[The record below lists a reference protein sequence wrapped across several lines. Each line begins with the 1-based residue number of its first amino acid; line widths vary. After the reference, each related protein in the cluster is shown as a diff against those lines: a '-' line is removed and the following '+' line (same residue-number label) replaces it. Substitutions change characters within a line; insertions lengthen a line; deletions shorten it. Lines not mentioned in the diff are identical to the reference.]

1 VMIMKKDI
9 KRKKKELFTDTDMKR
24 YIGALS
30 ENFTKQVGGVAEQW
44 LGVKKDTSE
53 IKEILNTHTEILQR
67 HGLILNNHTEILESH
82 DKTLNSHTEMIGKL
96 MTDMTIIKE
105 DMEFIKGGL
114 KRKVDY
120 DEFLALERRTAI
132 LETKVRI
139 V

>member
-1 VMIMKKDI
+1 MKKAI
-9 KRKKKELFTDTDMKR
+9 KRKKKELFTNTDMER

-44 LGVKKDTSE
+44 LGVKKDTGE

-67 HGLILNNHTEILESH
+67 HSLILNNHTE
-82 DKTLNSHTEMIGKL
+82 TLNSHTEMIGKL

-105 DMEFIKGGL
+105 DIEFLKGGM

-132 LETKVRI
+132 LETKTKTV
-139 V
+139 

>member
-1 VMIMKKDI
+1 MKKD
-9 KRKKKELFTDTDMKR
+9 KRKKKELFTNTDMKR

-44 LGVKKDTSE
+44 LGVKKDTVE

-67 HGLILNNHTEILESH
+67 HGLILNHHTEILESH
-82 DKTLNSHTEMIGKL
+82 DKTLNSHTEMIGKVML
-96 MTDMTIIKE
+96 DMTILKE
-105 DMEFIKGGL
+105 DMEFLKGGI

-132 LETKVRI
+132 LETKARVA
-139 V
+139 

>member
-1 VMIMKKDI
+1 MIMKKDI
-9 KRKKKELFTDTDMKR
+9 KRKKRELFTDTDMKR

-30 ENFTKQVGGVAEQW
+30 EKFTKQVGGVAEQW

-53 IKEILNTHTEILQR
+53 IKEILNTHTE
-67 HGLILNNHTEILESH
+67 
-82 DKTLNSHTEMIGKL
+82 MIGKL

-105 DMEFIKGGL
+105 DMEFLKGGL

-132 LETKVRI
+132 LESNTKITV
-139 V
+139 

>member
-1 VMIMKKDI
+1 MKKD
-9 KRKKKELFTDTDMKR
+9 KRKKKELFTNTDMKR

-44 LGVKKDTSE
+44 LGVKKDTGE

-67 HGLILNNHTEILESH
+67 HGLILNHHTEILESH
-82 DKTLNSHTEMIGKL
+82 DKTLNSHTEMIGKVML
-96 MTDMTIIKE
+96 DMTILKE
-105 DMEFIKGGL
+105 DMEFLKGGI

-132 LETKVRI
+132 LETKARVA
-139 V
+139 

>member
-1 VMIMKKDI
+1 MKKAI
-9 KRKKKELFTDTDMKR
+9 KQKKKELFTSTDMKR

-44 LGVKKDTSE
+44 LGVKKDVGE
-53 IKEILNTHTEILQR
+53 IKETQ
-67 HGLILNNHTEILESH
+67 GV
-82 DKTLNSHTEMIGKL
+82 HTEMIGKI
-96 MTDMTIIKE
+96 MMNITILKE
-105 DMEFIKGGL
+105 DMEFLKGGM

-132 LETKVRI
+132 LETKTRV

>member
-1 VMIMKKDI
+1 MKKAI
-9 KRKKKELFTDTDMKR
+9 KQKKKELFTSTDIKR

-44 LGVKKDTSE
+44 LGVKKDTGK

-67 HGLILNNHTEILESH
+67 HSLILNHHTEILDSH
-82 DKTLNSHTEMIGKL
+82 TETLDSHTEMIGKL
-96 MTDMTIIKE
+96 MIDTAIIKE
-105 DMEFIKGGL
+105 DIEFLKGGM

-132 LETKVRI
+132 LETKAKV

>member
-1 VMIMKKDI
+1 MKKDI

-24 YIGALS
+24 YIGVLS

-44 LGVKKDTSE
+44 LGVKKDTGE

-67 HGLILNNHTEILESH
+67 HSLILNNHTE
-82 DKTLNSHTEMIGKL
+82 TLNFHTEMIGKL

-105 DMEFIKGGL
+105 DIEFLKGGM

-120 DEFLALERRTAI
+120 DEFLALERRTAV
-132 LETKVRI
+132 LETKVK
-139 V
+139 VV

>member
-1 VMIMKKDI
+1 MIKQ
-9 KRKKKELFTDTDMKR
+9 KKKELFTSTDMKR
-24 YIGALS
+24 YVGALS

-44 LGVKKDTSE
+44 LGVKKDTGE
-53 IKEILNTHTEILQR
+53 IKGILNTHTEILQR
-67 HGLILNNHTEILESH
+67 HGLILNHHTEILESH

-105 DMEFIKGGL
+105 DIEFLKGGM

-120 DEFLALERRTAI
+120 DEFLALERRTAV
-132 LETKVRI
+132 LETKARV